1 MTIRFV
7 EDIYADFLFDCY
19 IANQHL
25 TDEDWH
31 YYGREEHHIE
41 VPNRDGGELTP
52 LNSQPLTT
60 YQHWMA
66 GVLQSEVLG
75 KCCFAMVPR
84 DVLPSM
90 FEMLRWKWAS
100 HLGKQQQ
107 PPHPSGENHPRY
119 GKKHT
124 KESRRKMSASR
135 KGKPGTPHTD
145 ETRRKL
151 SEGRKGFVFSAETI
165 EKMKASN
172 GPRNRTNPP
181 NARYHEITF
190 ETGKTL
196 VIHNL
201 SKWCRENGYSE
212 SSLRK
217 VKNGT
222 REKSRDIAKV
232 RETEPPAS

>member
-1 MTIRFV
+1 
-7 EDIYADFLFDCY
+7 
-19 IANQHL
+19 
-25 TDEDWH
+25 
-31 YYGREEHHIE
+31 
-41 VPNRDGGELTP
+41 
-52 LNSQPLTT
+52 
-60 YQHWMA
+60 
-66 GVLQSEVLG
+66 
-75 KCCFAMVPR
+75 
-84 DVLPSM
+84 
-90 FEMLRWKWAS
+90 
-100 HLGKQQQ
+100 
-107 PPHPSGENHPRY
+107 
-119 GKKHT
+119 
-124 KESRRKMSASR
+124 MSASR

-145 ETRRKL
+145 ETRQKL

-222 REKSRDIAKV
+222 REKSGDIAKV